1 MCAGCIT
8 TMDTLVYAGV
18 GLAAFTEAACYR
30 LRAAADAEFAAE
42 RLVRAW
48 ERNAEF
54 CAYMGLDPIAVLGVK
69 PAPLSVAEAL
79 WNPLPGLALAA
90 GV

>member
-1 MCAGCIT
+1 
-8 TMDTLVYAGV
+8 MDTLVYAGV

-30 LRAAADAEFAAE
+30 LRAAVDAEFAAE

-48 ERNAEF
+48 VRNAEF
-54 CAYMGLDPIAVLGVK
+54 CAYMGLDPVEVLGAKPAVL
-69 PAPLSVAEAL
+69 PVAEAL
-79 WNPLPGLALAA
+79 WKPMPGLAMAA